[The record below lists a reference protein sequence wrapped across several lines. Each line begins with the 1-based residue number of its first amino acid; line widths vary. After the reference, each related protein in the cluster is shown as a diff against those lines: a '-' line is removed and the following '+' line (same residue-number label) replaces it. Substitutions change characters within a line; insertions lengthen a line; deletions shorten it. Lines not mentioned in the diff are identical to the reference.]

1 MGTEIKRATE
11 SVGPPAAKGTI
22 KEIDL
27 VGQAFCATADW
38 LARSAPALAAASI
51 PAKKDFL
58 KFIEVSNLY
67 VSAILPFFMVFLGAL
82 SLVFTSKRKGSLG

>member
-38 LARSAPALAAASI
+38 LARRAPVLTAASI

-58 KFIEVSNLY
+58 NFIEVSNLY
-67 VSAILPFFMVFLGAL
+67 VSDILPFFMVFLGL
-82 SLVFTSKRKGSLG
+82 